1 MRLSQSRI
9 CAVAILVL
17 FVGAGAGCS
26 LIGKVRAKNELN
38 EAAKAYKEGHF
49 EAAETHARNALAF
62 DPDNRTATIF
72 VARIVHQQYKPG
84 IDLPPNSEPT
94 RQKIEQIVLAL
105 SKDPSDQNALS
116 QKQSLDPAAAN
127 VLKAREA
134 VEAYKRVLQIDP
146 KSEEAFQAISY
157 LYAAIHDD
165 DNLRQ
170 WISTRANDPNET
182 SEKRA
187 DAYAILAGKDW
198 DCSYKITELPEV
210 KQLATE
216 GEGKVNYVKPKDS
229 KDFDN
234 IQKCV
239 ARGLE
244 EAETAIKYD
253 PNNEK
258 AWSYKTNLLVEAAKI
273 ATMNGDTA
281 KSAEYEKQ
289 AEVARRR
296 DAELVKAEQDRQ
308 KAIEEA
314 QGSPTP

>member
-1 MRLSQSRI
+1 VTRTAGSSSARVLKSRDCRAVTFKKTELTEMRLSRSRI
-9 CAVAILVL
+9 CALAILAL

-49 EAAETHARNALAF
+49 EDAEQHARKALAF

-72 VARIVHQQYKPG
+72 VARIIHQQYKPG
-84 IDLPPNSEPT
+84 VDAPDNI
-94 RQKIEQIVLAL
+94 Q
-105 SKDPSDQNALS
+105 
-116 QKQSLDPAAAN
+116 
-127 VLKAREA
+127 KARDA
-134 VEAYKRVLQIDP
+134 VEAYKRVLQMDP

-157 LYAAIHDD
+157 LYAAIKDD

-170 WISTRANDPNET
+170 WISTRANDANET

-187 DAYAILAGKDW
+187 EAYAILAGKDW
-198 DCSYKITELPEV
+198 DCSYKVTELPEV
-210 KQLATE
+210 KQVAT
-216 GEGKVNYVKPKDS
+216 EGKVNYVKPKDP

-239 ARGLE
+239 TRGLE
-244 EAETAIKYD
+244 EAETSIKYD

-273 ATMNGDTA
+273 ATMNGETD
-281 KSAEYEKQ
+281 KSAQYEKQ
-289 AEVARRR
+289 AEVARKR
-296 DAELVKAEQDRQ
+296 DSELVEAERKRQ
-308 KAIEEA
+308 EA
-314 QGSPTP
+314 LEAAQASPTP

>member
-1 MRLSQSRI
+1 MRLSRSRI
-9 CAVAILVL
+9 CVVAILAL
-17 FVGAGAGCS
+17 FVGAGAGCT

-49 EAAETHARNALAF
+49 EDAEMHARKALAF
-62 DPDNRTATIF
+62 DPNNQTATIF
-72 VARIVHQQYKPG
+72 VARIIHQQYKPG
-84 IDLPPNSEPT
+84 VDAP
-94 RQKIEQIVLAL
+94 
-105 SKDPSDQNALS
+105 D
-116 QKQSLDPAAAN
+116 N
-127 VLKAREA
+127 VQKAREA
-134 VEAYKRVLQIDP
+134 IEAYKRVLQMDP
-146 KSEEAFQAISY
+146 KREEAFQAISY
-157 LYAAIHDD
+157 LYAAIKDD
-165 DNLRQ
+165 ENFRQ
-170 WISTRANDPNET
+170 WISARANDSNE
-182 SEKRA
+182 SNEKRA

-210 KQLATE
+210 KQVAAG
-216 GEGKVNYVKPKDS
+216 GEGKVNYVKPKDP

-273 ATMNGDTA
+273 ATMNGEADKA
-281 KSAEYEKQ
+281 AQYEKQ
-289 AEVARRR
+289 AEVARKR
-296 DAELVKAEQDRQ
+296 DAELVEAERKRQ
-308 KAIEEA
+308 EALEAA